1 MEIAYYIDINS
12 MGDNVT
18 EADADGYREWATTE
32 IKKAFPSA
40 QVEVSDKQDL
50 KGFFCNDEDMEEEVS
65 EFLNTLWDKCPWSW
79 VALND

>member
-1 MEIAYYIDINS
+1 MEIIYYVDINS

-18 EADADGYREWATTE
+18 EADADGYRDWAATE
-32 IKKAFPSA
+32 IANKFPGA
-40 QVEVSDKQDL
+40 IVEVSEDQSL
-50 KGFFCNDEDMEEEVS
+50 KGFYCSDDDREEEVS